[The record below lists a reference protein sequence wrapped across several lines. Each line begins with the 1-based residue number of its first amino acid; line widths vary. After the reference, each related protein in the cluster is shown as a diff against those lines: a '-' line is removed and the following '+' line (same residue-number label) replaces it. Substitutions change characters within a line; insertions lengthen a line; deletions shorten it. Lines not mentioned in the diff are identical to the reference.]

1 MRDIKRNIARHL
13 MEMHGMKQ
21 INKKNRW
28 KPTNTGKNKSQY
40 QQQNSG
46 KMVSLFS
53 LHWKEYLDP
62 ESKLRKSLEAGL
74 KREALRQT
82 RAYGKLVT
90 APWPVPMSFNYG
102 KRR

>member
-1 MRDIKRNIARHL
+1 MRDIKRSIARHL
-13 MEMHGMKQ
+13 MEMHGVEK

-28 KPTNTGKNKSQY
+28 KPSKAGNEKSTF
-40 QQQNSG
+40 QQQNDG
-46 KMVSLFS
+46 KMVSFFS

-62 ESKLRKSLEAGL
+62 ESKYRKDLEHQL

-90 APWPVPMSFNYG
+90 APWPVP
-102 KRR
+102 R

>member
-1 MRDIKRNIARHL
+1 MRDIKRSIARHL
-13 MEMHGMKQ
+13 MEMHGIDQ
-21 INKKNRW
+21 INKKKHW
-28 KPTNTGKNKSQY
+28 KPTNKGGSKF
-40 QQQNSG
+40 QQQNDG
-46 KMVSLFS
+46 KMVSFFS

-74 KREALRQT
+74 KRDALRQT